1 MIPAQFGCWLGLFW
15 VTLKMSVLGCFSQN
29 QNLTPGLNIALLEAS
44 LKEGEGTSVGAGS
57 CWLQSSRWR
66 YPRRCMFALLPS
78 CRSGWTQQQSLHAR
92 KKHVTWHLQ
101 GDSAKKKKKKQR
113 RGSEGSLAE
122 YFLSV
127 EEKWGNCRVLST
139 TERVEAGLSWG
150 QAKCLVKKVW
160 YFWWRE
166 KSNNSQP

>member
-15 VTLKMSVLGCFSQN
+15 VTLKMSVLGCVSQN

-66 YPRRCMFALLPS
+66 YPGRCMFALLPS
-78 CRSGWTQQQSLHAR
+78 CRSGWTQHQSLHAR

-101 GDSAKKKKKKQR
+101 GDSAKKKKKKTKKGE
-113 RGSEGSLAE
+113 RGFIGWVLLKCGRKVRQLQSLIN
-122 YFLSV
+122 YR
-127 EEKWGNCRVLST
+127 K
-139 TERVEAGLSWG
+139 SWG
-150 QAKCLVKKVW
+150 WAQLGPGQTSCEESLVFLVKRKI
-160 YFWWRE
+160 
-166 KSNNSQP
+166 Q